1 MSDKTNFV
9 FQRIEA
15 KYMIPK
21 MKYEAFRREMEGYMQ
36 LDEYGLSTIC
46 NIYYDTEHYDLVSRS
61 LEKPRYKEKLRL
73 RSYGVPDKDSR
84 VFIELKKKYDGIVY
98 KRRTDMI
105 LRDAEA
111 FLNEGAEAWDDTQIN
126 REIKYFLDFY
136 RPVPAMVLCYDREA
150 FFGKEDPEMRMTI
163 DRNIRFREKDLYLEH
178 GDYGELIDPDGDYL
192 LEIKVGHAMPIWLA
206 RLFSE
211 YEIFPVSFS
220 KYGKIYSITHEP
232 SMTGNLFAAQGFEK
246 KAMEKVFTEP
256 HSERGRAVCSQVF

>member
-61 LEKPRYKEKLRL
+61 LEKPKYKEKLRL

-111 FLNEGAEAWDDTQIN
+111 FLNEGAEAGDDTQIN

-136 RPVPAMVLCYDREA
+136 RPVPAMQM
-150 FFGKEDPEMRMTI
+150 KP
-163 DRNIRFREKDLYLEH
+163 
-178 GDYGELIDPDGDYL
+178 
-192 LEIKVGHAMPIWLA
+192 
-206 RLFSE
+206 
-211 YEIFPVSFS
+211 
-220 KYGKIYSITHEP
+220 
-232 SMTGNLFAAQGFEK
+232 
-246 KAMEKVFTEP
+246 
-256 HSERGRAVCSQVF
+256 